1 MKRYVRYS
9 VLQRNVIIADVY
21 LLSSNYIQR
30 EPRRGKGGVWVLKR
44 GVVSA

>member
-21 LLSSNYIQR
+21 VLSSR
-30 EPRRGKGGVWVLKR
+30 HMELEPRRGKGVWVIRR